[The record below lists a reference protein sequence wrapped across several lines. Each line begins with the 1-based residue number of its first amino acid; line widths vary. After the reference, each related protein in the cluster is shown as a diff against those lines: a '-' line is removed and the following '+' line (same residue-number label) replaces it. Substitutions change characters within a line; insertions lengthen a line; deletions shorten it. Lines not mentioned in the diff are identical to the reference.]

1 MIKGFR
7 NRKGLVYSQK
17 NSDPEMQAYQYIPAL
32 TPSSAVVFASPHS
45 GRDYPADLLDRAIL
59 EPTALRSSEDAYV
72 DCFLREAS
80 AAGAPVL
87 LGGVPRAYVDY
98 NRAASELDPALIAG
112 VAAHGLNPR
121 ITSGLGVIPRVV
133 AGGRAIYRGKIP
145 RAEAEERLR
154 RFWHPYH
161 AKLDELMAVQRARF
175 GRAILLDMHSM
186 PRDAVSMSRQHNAL
200 RPDIVLGDR
209 FGAAAH
215 SAITESVAAVFA
227 DAGLRVA
234 RNSPFAGAYITQR
247 HGTPSIGQH
256 AIQIEIDRGLYLD
269 ESRVAPNDGFE
280 SFQRVMDQIVR
291 KLVDLGRAQPDR
303 MALAA
308 E

>member
-1 MIKGFR
+1 MH
-7 NRKGLVYSQK
+7 
-17 NSDPEMQAYQYIPAL
+17 AYDFIPAQS
-32 TPSSAVVFASPHS
+32 PSSAVVFASPHS
-45 GRDYPADLLDRAIL
+45 ARVYPPDFMAMTVL
-59 EPTALRSSEDAYV
+59 EPTVLRSSEDAYV

-98 NRAASELDPALIAG
+98 NRDATELDPALIAG
-112 VAAHGLNPR
+112 VSVHGLNPR
-121 ITSGLGVIPRVV
+121 ISSGLGVIPRVV
-133 AGGRAIYRGKIP
+133 AGGRAIYRGKIT
-145 RAEAEERLR
+145 RAEAERRLR
-154 RFWHPYH
+154 DYWHPYH
-161 AKLDELMAVQRARF
+161 ARLESLMAAHCERF

-186 PRDAVSMSRQHNAL
+186 PRDAVSMNRQHTSL

-215 SAITESVAAVFA
+215 ASVTEAVAEVFTA
-227 DAGLRVA
+227 AGLRVA

-247 HGTPSIGQH
+247 HGTPSRNRH

-269 ESRVAPNDGFE
+269 ERRVAPSRDFAE
-280 SFQRVMDQIVR
+280 FRTLMDRIVTD
-291 KLVDLGRAQPDR
+291 LVDLGRDSAQDH
-303 MALAA
+303 ALAA

>member
-1 MIKGFR
+1 
-7 NRKGLVYSQK
+7 
-17 NSDPEMQAYQYIPAL
+17 MQAYQFIPAL

-45 GRDYPADLLDRAIL
+45 GRDYPEEFLSSSIL

-72 DCFLREAS
+72 DCFLRAAS
-80 AAGAPVL
+80 PAGAHVL

-98 NRAASELDPALIAG
+98 NRAATELDPALIAG

-121 ITSGLGVIPRVV
+121 ISSGLGVIPRVV
-133 AGGRAIYRGKIP
+133 AGGRAIYRGKIT
-145 RAEAEERLR
+145 RTEAEDRLR
-154 RFWHPYH
+154 LFWHPYH
-161 AKLDELMAVQRARF
+161 AKLDELMTEQRKRF

-186 PRDAVSMSRQHNAL
+186 PRDAVSMNRQHNAL

-215 SAITESVAAVFA
+215 SAITESVAAVFSA
-227 DAGLRVA
+227 AGLRVA

-269 ESRVAPNDGFE
+269 ERRVAPNGDFE
-280 SFQRVMDQIVR
+280 SFQRLMDQIVR
-291 KLVDLGRAQPDR
+291 NLVDLGRDQSVKV
-303 MALAA
+303 ALAA